1 MMPKQAGSGA
11 GWREGAS
18 EGAQAGGRGGQ
29 GRLSLSCSP
38 VRARVTP
45 EVAGVCVVLFL
56 SGGWPRPSMGWGT
69 GVLMY
74 GDRWS
79 CPSAGVSPSPRQAGS
94 WLWSP
99 RRGWAR
105 TDLCLVWPLS
115 LRGWETV
122 AAKTARAWARP
133 QKSRPCSALAPPALL
148 PHLHSSFRRAHPS
161 IPCLEANQHYT
172 SLAGNHLLETKMKQN
187 EQILR
192 FGDCSDTTWLL
203 WPELSLK
210 LN

>member
-18 EGAQAGGRGGQ
+18 EGAQAGVRGWQ

-133 QKSRPCSALAPPALL
+133 QKSRPSQRTEGPAQPSPLL
-148 PHLHSSFRRAHPS
+148 RSFHIFIHPS
-161 IPCLEANQHYT
+161 GELIRPSPASRPT
-172 SLAGNHLLETKMKQN
+172 STTPAWLVTIFLKQ
-187 EQILR
+187 
-192 FGDCSDTTWLL
+192 
-203 WPELSLK
+203 K
-210 LN
+210 